1 MHSSYACI
9 YTSGKIRNEGG
20 SPLFLCPFSHMYT
33 SPAEKVLPTGYICT
47 GMMCAHVV
55 LAAESPLVSTPRL
68 NIYDDS
74 TTAVLYLQVYNIS
87 CMCQSACK

>member
-1 MHSSYACI
+1 MYLQVEKSEMKGVALYSCV
-9 YTSGKIRNEGG
+9 
-20 SPLFLCPFSHMYT
+20 SHMYT

-47 GMMCAHVV
+47 GMMCTHVV
-55 LAAESPLVSTPRL
+55 LVAESPLVSGGGPL
-68 NIYDDS
+68 PNDDS